1 MDNTRTI
8 LLPTNP
14 EVIEKTKKT
23 RVVVHT
29 NRWFQC
35 PVETQLDELRS
46 KRMSSFIK
54 AKLSGYKSQD
64 IKKGLF
70 DEAKF
75 IDVDATMN
83 LIEACGAKCFYCR
96 EPVVLLYEQV
106 REPKQWTLDRIDNS
120 FGHNADNVE
129 VSCLS
134 CNLRRKTMYHERY
147 VFTKQLTIVKRD
159 C

>member
-1 MDNTRTI
+1 METTKTI

-23 RVVVHT
+23 RVVVDT

-35 PVETQLDELRS
+35 SLETQLGELRS
-46 KRMSSFIK
+46 KRMSSFIR

-64 IKKGLF
+64 IKKGLY

-75 IDVDATMN
+75 ISVDATLD
-83 LIEACGAKCFYCR
+83 LIEACAAKCFYCL

-120 FGHNADNVE
+120 FGHNADNVQ

-147 VFTKQLTIVKRD
+147 VFTKQLTIVKQE
-159 C
+159 